1 MDACSVHLNGKLVQE
16 SEEGEAVRTIAA
28 AWTEFAKAENGDYPT
43 LDDAVKL
50 HRLLEDIKRSAI
62 EGRRVYVQ

>member
-1 MDACSVHLNGKLVQE
+1 MLFRSGKIVQE
-16 SEEGEAVRTIAA
+16 PEEGEMVRTIAA
-28 AWTEFAKAENGDYPT
+28 AWAEFAKEEIGNYPT

-50 HRLLEDIKRSAI
+50 RRLLEDIKRSEI

>member
-1 MDACSVHLNGKLVQE
+1 M
-16 SEEGEAVRTIAA
+16 VRTITT
-28 AWTEFAKAENGDYPT
+28 AWTEFAKEDLGNYPT

-50 HRLLEDIKRSAI
+50 HRLLEAITRSGI

>member
-1 MDACSVHLNGKLVQE
+1 MQE
-16 SEEGEAVRTIAA
+16 PEEGEMVTTITA
-28 AWTEFAKAENGDYPT
+28 AWAEFAKDDLGNYPT

>member
-1 MDACSVHLNGKLVQE
+1 M
-16 SEEGEAVRTIAA
+16 VRTITT
-28 AWTEFAKAENGDYPT
+28 AWTEFAKDDVGNYPT

-50 HRLLEDIKRSAI
+50 HRLLEDIERSAI

>member
-1 MDACSVHLNGKLVQE
+1 LNGKLVQE
-16 SEEGEAVRTIAA
+16 PEEGEMVETITT
-28 AWTEFAKAENGDYPT
+28 AWTEFAKDDLGDYPT

-50 HRLLEDIKRSAI
+50 HRLLEAIMQSAI